1 MKLIVGLG
9 NPGRAYTKTR
19 HNIGFLV
26 VDFLAKSQGAVW
38 TKKITFQGELTEI
51 KNGRE
56 KTILLKPQ
64 TFMNRS
70 GESVRAVAS
79 FYKIPLS
86 KITVVHDDADL
97 SFGEIRTQ
105 VNRSAA
111 GHNGV
116 QSIIDQFGGEKGF
129 SRIRVGIDRSDDP
142 HIP

>member
-70 GESVRAVAS
+70 GESVRAVSS
-79 FYKIPLS
+79 FYKMPLS

-116 QSIIDQFGGEKGF
+116 QSII
-129 SRIRVGIDRSDDP
+129 
-142 HIP
+142 